1 MSREKIEKSKILA
14 GLVWKLLE
22 RGGTQGIQFLVQ
34 VILARILVPEQ
45 FGTIALVMVFINFA
59 QVFVQSGFNTALIQ
73 KKDADEVDFCS
84 VFYLSLGVA
93 GVLYILVFLTSPLIA
108 SFYND
113 PMLTPVLRVL
123 SLTLFFGAYNSI
135 QNAYIARNLM
145 FKKLFTSSLG
155 SIIASGI
162 LGIIAAY
169 QGLGIWALVIQQL
182 CNQIAIT
189 VILMF
194 VVDWKPKL
202 LFSIDRVKVL
212 FSYGGKLLASQ
223 LLNVLYMDL
232 RTLIIGRIYSPS
244 MLGYYNRGRQ
254 FPQVIVSNIDGS
266 IQSVML
272 PTLASQQDNR
282 QRVKEMMRRAI
293 VSSSFLIFPM
303 MIGMAVV
310 AGPLV
315 RVVLTDKWLPA
326 VPFLQI
332 FCMSYALMPIHTA
345 NLQAINAL
353 GRSDIFLKLEIVKK
367 ITGLIILAI
376 SLPFGVHAIAMGQVV
391 SGIISTFINAFPNK
405 KLLDYSYV
413 EQWKDIVPS
422 LLIAVLMGFVVYLFN
437 FVGLIAWQ
445 QLILQV
451 VVGVIVY
458 IGLAKLFGLQSFAY
472 LLTTVSELSKQRRTA
487 ILCTKD

>member
-1 MSREKIEKSKILA
+1 MNKSRIISSLF
-14 GLVWKLLE
+14 WKLME
-22 RGGTQGIQFLVQ
+22 RGGTQGIQFIVQ
-34 VILARILVPEQ
+34 IVLARLLLPED
-45 FGTIALVMVFINFA
+45 FGTIAIVMVFISLA

-73 KKDADEVDFCS
+73 KKNADEVDFSS
-84 VFYLSLGVA
+84 VFYLSVFVA
-93 GVLYILVFLTSPLIA
+93 GVLYLLIYISAPWVANFYDDPL
-108 SFYND
+108 
-113 PMLTPVLRVL
+113 LTPVLRVL
-123 SLTLFFGAYNSI
+123 SLTLFFGAFNSI
-135 QNAYIARNLM
+135 QNAYVARHMM
-145 FKKLFTSSLG
+145 FKKLFYSSLG
-155 SIIASGI
+155 AIIISGTF
-162 LGIIAAY
+162 GIVSAFS
-169 QGLGIWALVIQQL
+169 GLGVWALIIQQL
-182 CNQIAIT
+182 VNQAAISIIMWFT
-189 VILMF
+189 VQ
-194 VVDWKPKL
+194 WRPHL
-202 LFSIDRVKVL
+202 LFSFSRVKTL
-212 FSYGGKLLASQ
+212 FSFGSKLLASS
-223 LLNVLYMDL
+223 LLNVLYTDL
-232 RTLIIGRIYSPS
+232 RTLIIGRIYSPA

-254 FPQVIVSNIDGS
+254 FPKVVVSNIDGS

-272 PTLASQQDNR
+272 PTLASHQDNR
-282 QRVKEMMRRAI
+282 QRVKQMMRRAI

-310 AGPLV
+310 AEPLV

-332 FCMSYALMPIHTA
+332 FCLSYALMPIHTA

-437 FVGLIAWQ
+437 FAGLIAWQ